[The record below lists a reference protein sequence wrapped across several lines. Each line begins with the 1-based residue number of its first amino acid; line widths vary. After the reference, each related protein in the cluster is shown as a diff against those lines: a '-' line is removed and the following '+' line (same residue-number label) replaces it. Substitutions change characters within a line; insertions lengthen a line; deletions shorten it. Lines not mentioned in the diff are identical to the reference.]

1 MAGISTTLLEVVAEY
16 TCHRVDYDYKNN
28 RPVAVRFVGMD
39 DLQVDHQRRVGVG
52 LHLRSRP
59 LWRCRETGGITRRG
73 RSRASLPAT
82 LGMAGVRAE

>member
-39 DLQVDHQRRVGVG
+39 ATRLIISAGLAWAYTCVHDH
-52 LHLRSRP
+52 
-59 LWRCRETGGITRRG
+59 
-73 RSRASLPAT
+73 
-82 LGMAGVRAE
+82 